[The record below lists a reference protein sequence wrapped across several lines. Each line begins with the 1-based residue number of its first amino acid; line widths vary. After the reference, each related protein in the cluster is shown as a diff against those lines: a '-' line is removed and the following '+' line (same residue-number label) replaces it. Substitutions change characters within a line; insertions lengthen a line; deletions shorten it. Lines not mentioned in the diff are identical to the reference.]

1 MNHETANGQH
11 QPQQAGQLPTLIKR
25 TAEYETLLDHL
36 THQNEHANYLY
47 GPHGSGKTLLVRHAL
62 RDLAPDTTI
71 CYLSCLHTNTQYK
84 VLTALCET
92 LTGTEFSTGY
102 HTAQLYTA
110 FTQALADHD
119 PIIVLDDIDFL
130 LLNNGSDFL
139 YFLSRIDHQVTPRL
153 VMISAAH
160 PDLSA
165 VLDERIS
172 SSLQPATLSLAPY
185 TETETIRILDARV
198 HEWLTQNV
206 TREALAA
213 IATTSQNI
221 RLGRDWLTL
230 AAELTD
236 GPIRKDII
244 QLTRADAQQRY
255 RTNRLATFS
264 VHHRLLM
271 QVIEQLAS
279 ETGSMHSGGIYEW
292 YQKRCAQHGRDPLST
307 RRISDYLKHLECLGL
322 IQAKYHYGG
331 QDGKTRHIQLQGAG

>member
-1 MNHETANGQH
+1 MNHEPSTGQH
-11 QPQQAGQLPTLIKR
+11 HSQQAGQLPTLIKR
-25 TAEYETLLDHL
+25 TAEYETLLNRL
-36 THQNEHANYLY
+36 TQQNEHAIYLY

-62 RDLAPDTTI
+62 RDLAPHTTV
-71 CYLSCLHTNTQYK
+71 CYLSGIHHDTQYK

-92 LTGTEFSTGY
+92 LTGTEFTTGY
-102 HTAQLYTA
+102 HTGQLYTA

-119 PIIVLDDIDFL
+119 LVIVLDDIDFL
-130 LLNNGSDFL
+130 LLNDGSDFL
-139 YFLSRIDHQVTPRL
+139 YFLSRIDHQVAPQL
-153 VMISAAH
+153 VLVSAAH

-198 HEWLTQNV
+198 HEWLTQDV
-206 TREALAA
+206 TMKVLAA
-213 IATTSQNI
+213 IAATSQNI

-236 GPIRKDII
+236 GPIREDII
-244 QLTRADAQQRY
+244 QLTCADAQQRY

-279 ETGSMHSGGIYEW
+279 ETGSMHSGAVYEW
-292 YQKRCAQHGRDPLST
+292 YQKRCAQLGRDPLST

-322 IQAKYHYGG
+322 IHAKYHYGG
-331 QDGKTRHIQLQGAG
+331 PDGKTRHIQLHGPC